1 MLKKHA
7 KFFENILFIADL
19 IVIVLAW
26 LFSYYIRFYSGVMP
40 VEKGIPSFQ
49 IYLYLIAPI
58 LFIWG
63 FVFNAFELYRPKR
76 LSSYIDEIFD
86 IAKACSFSVLILV
99 SLTFF
104 FRQYDYSRLMFATF
118 WAMTIVVMMVERIVF
133 REVLRYLRRKGYNLR
148 FAVIVGTGKTAEDI
162 FKRID
167 IHPELGIKVVGFLS
181 SNPGYLQDDKK
192 GRIPVLGTYDNIKD
206 VIKNNK
212 IDQII
217 VALSTEE
224 HHVTIDVLKR
234 IDDEMVDIK
243 VIPDLWEFMTL
254 RGGIDELDGLPI
266 ITLQD
271 TPLYGWNIVLKRATD
286 IGLSIIA
293 IIITA
298 PVMILISVV
307 NKRTSPGP
315 ILYKQERM
323 GLDGKT
329 FDMLKFRS
337 MQVDA
342 EAQSGAVWAK
352 ENDPRRTRLG
362 TFLRKTSLDELPQ
375 FFNVLKGDMSIVGP
389 RPERPVFIEEF
400 RKNIPG
406 YMLRHKMKAGITGW
420 AQVNGWRGNTSLEK
434 RIECDLYY
442 IENWSLWLDI
452 KIMWLTVWKGL
463 LNKNAY

>member
-1 MLKKHA
+1 MLKKHS

-19 IVIVLAW
+19 IVIALAW
-26 LFSYYIRFYSGVMP
+26 LISYYIRFYSGVMP

-49 IYLYLIAPI
+49 IYFYLIAPI

-63 FVFNAFELYRPKR
+63 FVFNVFELYRPKR
-76 LSSYIDEIFD
+76 LSSYVDEIFD
-86 IAKACSFSVLILV
+86 ITKACSFSVLILV

-118 WAMTIVVMMVERIVF
+118 WVMTIVAMMVERVAF

-217 VALSTEE
+217 VALPTEE

-271 TPLYGWNIVLKRATD
+271 TPLYGWNIVLKRVTD

-315 ILYKQERM
+315 IFFRQERM